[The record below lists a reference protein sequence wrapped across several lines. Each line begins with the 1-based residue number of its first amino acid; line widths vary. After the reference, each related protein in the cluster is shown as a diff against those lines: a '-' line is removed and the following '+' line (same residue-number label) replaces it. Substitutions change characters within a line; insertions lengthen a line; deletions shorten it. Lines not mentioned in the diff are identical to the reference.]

1 MSDRVAYDTWIQA
14 NQRCLVREFDRLKAR
29 LTDGEQAEAVG
40 HNIDEIDAAGPAPAA
55 IDVLTNLFGLSRFE
69 RDVLLLCA
77 GVEMNAEVARICGE
91 ALAPG
96 HRPSVTFGLALAAL
110 EEPHWSALTPVAP
123 LRRWRLV
130 ELDES
135 MGVANAR
142 LRIDERVL
150 HYLAGVN

>member
-1 MSDRVAYDTWIQA
+1 MSDRVAYDTWVQA
-14 NQRCLVREFDRLKAR
+14 NQRCLVGEFDRLKAR
-29 LTDGEQAEAVG
+29 LTGGESAETAG
-40 HNIDEIDAAGPAPAA
+40 HTIDEIDAEGPAQAA

-77 GVEMNAEVARICGE
+77 GVEMNSELARVCGE

-96 HRPSVTFGLALAAL
+96 HRSSVTFGLALAAL
-110 EEPHWSALTPVAP
+110 EAPHWSALTPVGP

-135 MGVANAR
+135 
-142 LRIDERVL
+142 
-150 HYLAGVN
+150 